1 MRVNNVMIKAM
12 RVVVS
17 ITFLIMFFALYIPI
31 AYLGPATSDNFGLAW
46 LYEDQLYN
54 WDFSETRVD
63 MNIADWPITI
73 VFYGDATKAKVAN
86 ALRWRGYLIPG
97 SYMYARINDRD
108 PYYGTDN
115 WFWDSDNG
123 LKKYERISQ
132 STMEIFARVC
142 KDPYLNS
149 TWDVFIHIRLYA
161 NPDTGYIFSPWL
173 GKYVIASTHLDGLY
187 IGFLRIAEVWS
198 GFSSFAEFR
207 ERIDFDDYRANAI
220 DLYNA
225 DWTCRRVG
233 SHYNYHDGYATLI
246 EIS

>member
-1 MRVNNVMIKAM
+1 MRVNNV
-12 RVVVS
+12 VVETMMV
-17 ITFLIMFFALYIPI
+17 ILMAFLALHTPI
-31 AYLGPATSDNFGLAW
+31 ACLGPATSDNFGLAW
-46 LYEDQLYN
+46 LYEDQFYN
-54 WDFSETRVD
+54 WDFNDTRVG
-63 MNIADWPITI
+63 ISTTDWPITI
-73 VFYGDATKAKVAN
+73 VFYGDATKAKVAD

-97 SYMYARINDRD
+97 SYMYALINDRD

-132 STMEIFARVC
+132 PVMELLAREC

-187 IGFLRIAEVWS
+187 IGFLTIAEVWS
-198 GFSSFAEFR
+198 GFSSFAEFSV
-207 ERIDFDDYRANAI
+207 Y
-220 DLYNA
+220 
-225 DWTCRRVG
+225 
-233 SHYNYHDGYATLI
+233 
-246 EIS
+246 ISPLTIIGRMQ

>member
-1 MRVNNVMIKAM
+1 MRVNNVVIETMMLILM
-12 RVVVS
+12 M
-17 ITFLIMFFALYIPI
+17 FLALHIPI
-31 AYLGPATSDNFGLAW
+31 VYLGPATSDNFGLVW

-73 VFYGDATKAKVAN
+73 VFYGDATKAKVAD
-86 ALRWRGYLIPG
+86 ALKSRGWSSWIPA
-97 SYMYARINDRD
+97 SETHALINDRD
-108 PYYGTDN
+108 SYYGTNN
-115 WFWDSDNG
+115 WFWDKDKG
-123 LKKYERISQ
+123 LKKYERIQQ
-132 STMEIFARVC
+132 STMEIFARAC

-161 NPDTGYIFSPWL
+161 NPNTGYIFSPWL

-207 ERIDFDDYRANAI
+207 VYITFDDYRAHAI
-220 DLYNA
+220 NLYNA

-233 SHYNYHDGYATLI
+233 SHYNLNDGYATLI
-246 EIS
+246 KIS